1 MKTTSFTKKYITK
14 PLTIAL
20 AAGMI
25 YSPFAAKDANAG
37 SYVIAQKNKHETR
50 MGVGFSI
57 PIPFFGEGKATK
69 YNSRNKSLEAQLVG
83 LSSAPKVSGESQEAY
98 FEKYD
103 GSLKSLKEFGHGLTS
118 VVHPYNTKTNGEKR

>member
-50 MGVGFSI
+50 MFQTPNMGARWFGISRFGF
-57 PIPFFGEGKATK
+57 
-69 YNSRNKSLEAQLVG
+69 RDCLEFRD
-83 LSSAPKVSGESQEAY
+83 SG
-98 FEKYD
+98 F
-103 GSLKSLKEFGHGLTS
+103 
-118 VVHPYNTKTNGEKR
+118 VVMIC